1 MDYRFLLFD
10 LDDRLLR
17 SDKTIRE
24 QKEVFGL

>member
-1 MDYRFLLFD
+1 MDYRCLLFD